1 MAGDNLDGPELD
13 VLIRDLSAP
22 KKKVVVATPAVS
34 RPAAPIMVSSVVR
47 PAGSGMT
54 APPVAP
60 RREQKSFLSSIRV
73 PKLPALPALRL
84 PALPAL
90 PALSLPR
97 LNQIRVPQSVV
108 VRSCVALGVL
118 LSAAMPFWPY
128 PKAGVWWVLYLFSVG
143 MVVVAGVWSA
153 RLTWNTRLGMAHT
166 VALFVVLWGIT
177 LAAEEALAMN
187 VLPPVS

>member
-1 MAGDNLDGPELD
+1 M
-13 VLIRDLSAP
+13 
-22 KKKVVVATPAVS
+22 
-34 RPAAPIMVSSVVR
+34 
-47 PAGSGMT
+47 
-54 APPVAP
+54 
-60 RREQKSFLSSIRV
+60 
-73 PKLPALPALRL
+73 PKLPPLPALRL
-84 PALPAL
+84 PSLPAV
-90 PALSLPR
+90 SLPR

-108 VRSCVALGVL
+108 VRSCVGLGVL

-187 VLPPVS
+187 VLPPVN

>member
-13 VLIRDLSAP
+13 VLIRDLSEAP
-22 KKKVVVATPAVS
+22 KKKAVAAQPAGN
-34 RPAAPIMVSSVVR
+34 RPAAPILVSSVVR
-47 PAGSGMT
+47 PVGPGVT

-60 RREQKSFLSSIRV
+60 RKTRKSFLPAISL
-73 PKLPALPALRL
+73 PAMPALPAFRL
-84 PALPAL
+84 PSLPSV
-90 PALSLPR
+90 SLPR
-97 LNQIRVPQSVV
+97 LSQMRVPQSAV

-118 LSAAMPFWPY
+118 LSVAMPFWPY
-128 PKAGVWWVLYLFSVG
+128 PKAGIWWVLYLFSVG

-153 RLTWNTRLGMAHT
+153 RLTWNTRLPMAHT

-187 VLPPVS
+187 VLPPS